1 MSRRA
6 AIELTVLAAIGA
18 SIALLLSSG
27 PSRESRAGGY
37 YPGQAGQ
44 VATPD
49 GITVVGVG
57 HVRVRRPAKRT
68 DETIRLAVATAQ
80 RAAFPAAAADARA
93 HAKALA
99 SSLGLTLRSVE
110 GVSESEDVYT
120 SGVFGRFGAGRYC
133 GVLARRIFGPN
144 ATGDRVVRRIA
155 RRRTCVV
162 PRQSVVQLTVRY
174 QKG

>member
-44 VATPD
+44 VAAPD

-57 HVRVRRPAKRT
+57 HVRVRRPARRS
-68 DETIRLAVATAQ
+68 DETIRLAVAAAQ
-80 RAAFPAAAADARA
+80 RAAFPKAAADARE
-93 HAKALA
+93 HSKVLA
-99 SSLGLTLRSVE
+99 NSLGLTLGSAE
-110 GVSESEDVYT
+110 AVSEGEDMYT

-133 GVLARRIFGPN
+133 GVLVHRIFDSN
-144 ATGDRVVRRIA
+144 AVGDRVVRRVV
-155 RRRTCVV
+155 RHHTCIV
-162 PRQSVVQLTVRY
+162 PKESVVQLTVRY
-174 QKG
+174 EKG